1 MQIPDFD
8 GAEEGQVLFLM
19 LAEIEQLHHEL
30 CSALQDNEVEKMVEE
45 STHGSSAV
53 NTFNSSQNGAQKRIS
68 VIWLSLVLLITLRM
82 RTPHSTMNGSWTLYL
97 ISVVN

>member
-1 MQIPDFD
+1 MFIVQRVREDIFALQIPDFD

-45 STHGSSAV
+45 TTHG
-53 NTFNSSQNGAQKRIS
+53 TQ
-68 VIWLSLVLLITLRM
+68 
-82 RTPHSTMNGSWTLYL
+82 P
-97 ISVVN
+97 